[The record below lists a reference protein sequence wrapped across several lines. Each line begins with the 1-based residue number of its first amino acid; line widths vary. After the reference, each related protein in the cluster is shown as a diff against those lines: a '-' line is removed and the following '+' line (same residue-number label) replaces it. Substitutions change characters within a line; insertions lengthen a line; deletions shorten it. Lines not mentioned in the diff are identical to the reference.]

1 MAHAYEHTG
10 IITEDVVITVD
21 REVMTVVLELTPDEA
36 QVLRD
41 ILEWGVTGHDSS
53 RRGLTTNVWEALTPL
68 TDGRKPT
75 DMLGTILFE
84 CKE

>member
-1 MAHAYEHTG
+1 MAHAYTRTAM
-10 IITEDVVITVD
+10 ITKTVEQ
-21 REVMTVVLELTPDEA
+21 EVKTVVLELTPDEA

-41 ILEWGVTGHDSS
+41 ILGWGVTGHDSS
-53 RRGLTTNVWEALTPL
+53 RRGLTTNVWEALTSL

-84 CKE
+84 CKK